1 MTWASLLWWKRE
13 RPLQH
18 SQLPHTAINGVSCFS
33 FIIICRLRFVRK
45 LHTRSDCHTLTWLW
59 ISAKPTSPSTWRIRI
74 TARGFLL
81 LSAECSCTYKNFINT
96 SLFIFFLFWVCKCIL
111 YVTQYND
118 SRYAPFL
125 QSSMVSIHNASC
137 TGQKKYRSIHTA
149 RLYVYCCCCPI
160 CLQQNHTN
168 AISLT
173 TTRSLMTVDAAHKCT
188 LGTVLHHN

>member
-13 RPLQH
+13 RLLQH

-33 FIIICRLRFVRK
+33 FIIICRLRLVRK

-96 SLFIFFLFWVCKCIL
+96 SLFFFFVCSGSVNAFCMSPSITIHDMLPSCNLRWCQFITLVARGKKNIGVYTPPVYMFIVVVVL
-111 YVTQYND
+111 YAFNRIIQM
-118 SRYAPFL
+118 PF
-125 QSSMVSIHNASC
+125 
-137 TGQKKYRSIHTA
+137 RSP
-149 RLYVYCCCCPI
+149 RLG
-160 CLQQNHTN
+160 LSWLLMQRTN
-168 AISLT
+168 
-173 TTRSLMTVDAAHKCT
+173 
-188 LGTVLHHN
+188 VL